1 MTYLRTNLDVPSS
14 SSIAELVITIKAKTE
29 NTSKLLLSCYI
40 TFYENITLTKLIVF
54 LTYITYTN
62 LQY

>member
-54 LTYITYTN
+54 VTYITYTN
-62 LQY
+62 LQ